1 MGVPDR
7 TNRPNEYEGRWTYVR
22 SALCPCRPCYN
33 PRDCGH
39 YNSQGKWVT
48 QVECATRQNHGCPL
62 PPLKP
67 TKHVF
72 AAQGLPCKRCGR
84 LATTH
89 ASASG

>member
-7 TNRPNEYEGRWTYVR
+7 TKKPNEGEGRWTYVR

-39 YNSQGKWVT
+39 YNTQGKWVT
-48 QVECATRQNHGCPL
+48 QVECATRQNNGCPL

-67 TKHVF
+67 KHVF

-84 LATTH
+84 LATAH